1 MAVNNTERIFNDL
14 KEQVINGAYPPAF
27 SLTEQ
32 DLSQKYDVS
41 RNTIKKV
48 LMLLENEGLVS
59 IERNKGAKVRVC
71 SIEEVMN
78 FLDLREVLEG
88 FIIRNTVASITDE
101 QIQQLSNLLVHMKEL
116 MDRRDLLAYSQCNQE
131 FHNIIYSAC
140 ANHTA
145 VEMTI
150 RLKNQMRKYNSKTIL
165 VPGRDVSSYDE
176 HTKILKAIQARDPE
190 SAELA
195 MRLHIR
201 NVRDTFRT
209 NYSLLF

>member
-1 MAVNNTERIFNDL
+1 MERIFHDL
-14 KEQVINGAYPPAF
+14 KEQIINGVYPPFF

-71 SIEEVMN
+71 SIEEVMD

-88 FIIRNTVASITDE
+88 FIIRNAVVSITDQ
-101 QIQQLSNLLVHMKEL
+101 QIQQLSDLLVHMKEL
-116 MDRRDLLAYSQCNQE
+116 MDQRDLLAYSQCNQE

-140 ANHTA
+140 TNRTA

-150 RLKNQMRKYNSKTIL
+150 KLKNQMRKYNSKTIL
-165 VPGRDVSSYDE
+165 VPGRDVSSYEE
-176 HTKILKAIQARDPE
+176 HKKILQVIQARDPE

-201 NVRDTFRT
+201 NVRDTFQT